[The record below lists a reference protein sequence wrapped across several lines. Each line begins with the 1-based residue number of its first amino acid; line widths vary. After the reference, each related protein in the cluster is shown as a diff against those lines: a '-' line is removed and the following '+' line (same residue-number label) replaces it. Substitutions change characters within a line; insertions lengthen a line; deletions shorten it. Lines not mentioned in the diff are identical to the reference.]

1 MVARDDSAVERVGVD
16 ETSGSRGHNYM
27 SIFVDLDSPRV
38 LFGTE
43 GKDASTVARFAEDLA
58 AHGGQAASIQ
68 EVCMD
73 MSSAFIKGAR
83 ESLPN
88 TSVNFDKF
96 QITKI
101 IGEAVDKTRRE
112 ERPDHPELK
121 GQRYALLRNPE
132 TMNDDQLDFVSSLLL
147 RKTQMKTARAFHL
160 KLAFQDF
167 YLQPRSHAHT
177 YLKKWCS
184 WATHSRVPAMVAAV
198 LST

>member
-1 MVARDDSAVERVGVD
+1 MD
-16 ETSGSRGHNYM
+16 EQSSRRGHNYI
-27 SIFVDLDSPRV
+27 SIFVDLDVPRV
-38 LFGTE
+38 LFRTQ
-43 GKDASTVARFAEDLA
+43 GKDASTVARLAEDLE
-58 AHGGQAASIQ
+58 AHGGEPASIK

-73 MSSAFIKGAR
+73 MSPAFIKGAR

-88 TSVNFDKF
+88 ASVTFDKF
-96 QITKI
+96 HVTKI
-101 IGEAVDKTRRE
+101 IGDAVDKTRRE

-147 RKTQMKTARAFHL
+147 RKTQLKTARAFHL

-167 YLQPRSHAHT
+167 YLQLRSHAET

-184 WATHSRVPAMVAAV
+184 LASRSRFPAMVAAA
-198 LST
+198 LTIRNHLAALLPWF